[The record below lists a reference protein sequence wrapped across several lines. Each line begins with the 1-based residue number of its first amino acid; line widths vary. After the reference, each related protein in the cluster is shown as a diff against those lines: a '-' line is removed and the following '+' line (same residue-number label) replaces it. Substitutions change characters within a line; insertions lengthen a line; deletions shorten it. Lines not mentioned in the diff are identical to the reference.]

1 MAVRRGVSRNTMII
15 AVAVLVIIVLG
26 TAMFLLR
33 PGEKPPTEQPPTGP
47 VYADTIIIGTTD
59 RVSDLDPANAYDFFT
74 WEVLTNI
81 GEGPFVYEPG
91 TIELKP
97 GIIESYEIQEGGK
110 VYILKLRQDVKFAD
124 GTPLTAEILKYS
136 IDRVANIEGD
146 PSWFVLDFVESTEVI
161 DDYTLKITLFN
172 PVSFYPAVL
181 AVPTYFPVN
190 PDAYPFDEITPD
202 NTAGSVGHYKIT
214 TWVRDQQLVL
224 EANENYYGDP
234 PKTPRIIVKF
244 YSDSTALRLA
254 LESGEIDI
262 AWRTLDPTDIQSLQN
277 REDINVIEA
286 AGAYIRY
293 IVFNTNIPPM
303 DNPLVR
309 QALAA
314 AVDRGAIAETVFFG
328 TVEPLYSLV
337 PNGMWSHIDAFK
349 DAYGDANLE
358 LARDLLRQAGYS
370 EDNKLKVELWYTPA
384 HYGTTEADV
393 AALVKAAWEATG
405 LVEVTVKSAEW
416 STYLEYTRKGQLMI
430 TLYGW
435 YPDYL
440 DPDNYLYPFLH
451 TGSNRWLG
459 NPYSDTEM
467 DNWLD
472 EAQVATDQAT
482 REALYQ
488 QVQQKL
494 AEDAP
499 IVPIFQG
506 KLYIATN
513 KNVKGVVL
521 DQMMLLRYWLIYK
534 ELENVN
540 PVNVSLMTNIFLV
553 IATAQIFIATS
564 VAKASVLKRRIN

>member
-1 MAVRRGVSRNTMII
+1 MARSRGVSRNTAI
-15 AVAVLVIIVLG
+15 VAIVVLLIIIVG
-26 TAMFLLR
+26 ALLVLMR
-33 PGEKPPTEQPPTGP
+33 QPAPTGP
-47 VYADTIIIGTTD
+47 QYADTIIIGTTD

-81 GEGPFVYEPG
+81 GEGPFVYEPS
-91 TIELKP
+91 TVELKE
-97 GIIESYEIQEGGK
+97 GIIESYEIQDGGK
-110 VYILKLRQDVKFAD
+110 VYILHLRQDVKFAD
-124 GTPLTAEILKYS
+124 GTPLTAEILNYS
-136 IDRVANIEGD
+136 IARVANIEGD

-161 DDYTLKITLFN
+161 DQYTLKITLFN
-172 PVSFYPAVL
+172 PISFFPAIL

-190 PDAYPFDEITPD
+190 PDDYPFDEITPD
-202 NTAGSVGHYKIT
+202 NTAGSVGHYKISN
-214 TWVRDQQLVL
+214 WVRDQQLVL
-224 EANENYYGDP
+224 EANENYYGEA
-234 PKTPRIIVKF
+234 PKTPKVIVKF
-244 YSDSTALRLA
+244 YSDSSALRLA

-262 AWRTLDPTDIQSLQN
+262 AWRTLDPTDIQSLQK

-309 QALAA
+309 RALAA
-314 AVDRGAIAETVFFG
+314 ALDREAIANTVFFG

-349 DAYGDANLE
+349 DAYGEANVD
-358 LARDLLRQAGYS
+358 LARDLLTQAGYS
-370 EDNKLKVELWYTPA
+370 EQNKLKVELWYTPA
-384 HYGTTEADV
+384 HYGSTEADV
-393 AALVKAAWEATG
+393 AALVKDAWEATG
-405 LVEVTVKSAEW
+405 MVEVTVKSAEW
-416 STYLEYTRKGQLMI
+416 STYLEYTRNGQLMI

-440 DPDNYLYPFLH
+440 DPDDYLYPFLH

-459 NPYSDTEM
+459 NPYSDAQM
-467 DNWLD
+467 DTWLD
-472 EAQVATDQAT
+472 DAQVSTDKST
-482 REALYQ
+482 RTDLYEN
-488 QVQQKL
+488 VQQKL

-506 KLYIATN
+506 KLFIATQ

-534 ELENVN
+534 ELSNVT
-540 PVNVSLMTNIFLV
+540 PVDISSMLDIFVTLIAAQAAVSTVV
-553 IATAQIFIATS
+553 IRRS
-564 VAKASVLKRRIN
+564 VVKK